1 MTAGDAVSE
10 QQPLDIHWFLPTT
23 GDARSVADFFP
34 DPAKRRAG
42 SGARPANIDYLQ
54 QIAQASDRLG
64 FAGVLTPTG
73 VQCEDAWLTCAA
85 LAPATERLKFIVA
98 FRPGF
103 VLPTLAAQMAATL
116 QRISGGRTLVNIVI
130 GGDPV
135 EQRLYGD
142 FLSHDERYERA
153 DEFLAVLR
161 GSWGS
166 EPFDFSGKHFQV
178 ERTRFQQ
185 PLQPDGNGA
194 NATPLIYF
202 GGASPAAEQV
212 AAKHA
217 DVYLL
222 WGEPPEWVAE
232 RVARMKALAED
243 CGRPMRFG
251 IRLHVIARESTADA
265 WSEAERLLQ
274 AMPQEQIEIA
284 QKRFARQESVGQQ
297 RMVALHNGK
306 LDMEALTVAPNLWAG
321 IGLVRGGAGTALV
334 GSYDDVADRIR
345 EYAALGLDTFIL
357 SGYPHL
363 EEAYVVGEEVIPRL
377 QATTA
382 ASP

>member
-1 MTAGDAVSE
+1 VGDE
-10 QQPLDIHWFLPTT
+10 RPLDMHWFLPTT

-34 DPAKRRAG
+34 DPAKRKSGAG
-42 SGARPANIDYLQ
+42 SRPAQIGYLT
-54 QIAQASDRLG
+54 QIAQAADRLG

-73 VQCEDAWLTCAA
+73 VQCEDAWLISAA
-85 LAPATERLKFIVA
+85 LAMETERLKYIVA

-116 QRISGGRTLVNIVI
+116 QRISNGRALVNIVI

-135 EQRLYGD
+135 EQRVYGD

-153 DEFLAVLR
+153 GEFLEVLR
-161 GSWGS
+161 GSWGR
-166 EPFDFSGKHFQV
+166 EPYNFTGKHYQV
-178 ERTRFQQ
+178 ERARFPQ
-185 PLQPDGNGA
+185 PLLPDGDGA
-194 NATPLIYF
+194 SATPLIYF

-212 AAKHA
+212 AANHA

-222 WGEPPEWVAE
+222 WGEPPAWVAE
-232 RVARMKALAED
+232 RVERMRALASER
-243 CGRPMRFG
+243 GRELRFG
-251 IRLHVIARESTADA
+251 IRLHVIAREREDDA
-265 WSEAERLLQ
+265 WDEAARLLA

-284 QKRFARQESVGQQ
+284 QQRFAKQESVGQQ

-334 GSYDDVADRIR
+334 GSYDSVAERIR
-345 EYAALGLDTFIL
+345 EYASIGLDTFIL

-363 EEAYVVGEEVIPRL
+363 EEAYHVGEELLPRV
-377 QATTA
+377 A
-382 ASP
+382 ALSSIAGGLA

>member
-1 MTAGDAVSE
+1 MAADR
-10 QQPLDIHWFLPTT
+10 PLDVHWFLPTT

-34 DPAKRRAG
+34 DPARRKSG
-42 SGARPANIDYLQ
+42 SGARPAQIGYLA
-54 QIAQASDRLG
+54 QIAQAADRLG

-73 VQCEDAWLTCAA
+73 VQCEDAWLISAA
-85 LAPATERLKFIVA
+85 LAMETERLKYIVA

-116 QRISGGRTLVNIVI
+116 QRISAGRTLVNIVI
-130 GGDPV
+130 GGDPA
-135 EQRLYGD
+135 EQRVYGD

-153 DEFLAVLR
+153 DEFLEVLR
-161 GSWGS
+161 GSWGG
-166 EPFDFSGKHFQV
+166 EPFSFEGKHFQV
-178 ERTRFQQ
+178 ERTRFPQ
-185 PLQPDGNGA
+185 PLEVGGEGA
-194 NATPLIYF
+194 SAAPLIYF

-232 RVARMKALAED
+232 RVERMRALAAEQ
-243 CGRPMRFG
+243 GRALRFG
-251 IRLHVIARESTADA
+251 IRLHVITREREEDA
-265 WSEAERLLQ
+265 WGEAERLLA

-321 IGLVRGGAGTALV
+321 IGLVRGGAGTAIV
-334 GSYDDVADRIR
+334 GSYDSVAERIR
-345 EYAALGLDTFIL
+345 EYASIGLDTFIL

-363 EEAYVVGEEVIPRL
+363 EEAYVVGEEIIPRVCD
-377 QATTA
+377 AVVGVA
-382 ASP
+382 G